1 MKPICENVKVK
12 LTGKDGNSMFIIS
25 RVAEAMKRAKVEKE
39 TIYEFIKEAM
49 DGDYDNVLRTCLKYV
64 EVS

>member
-12 LTGKDGNSMFIIS
+12 LTGEDGNSMFIIS
-25 RVAEAMKRAKVEKE
+25 RVTEAMNLAKVEKE
-39 TIYEFIKEAM
+39 TISAFTKEAM
-49 DGDYDNVLRTCLKYV
+49 AGDYDNLLRTCMKYV